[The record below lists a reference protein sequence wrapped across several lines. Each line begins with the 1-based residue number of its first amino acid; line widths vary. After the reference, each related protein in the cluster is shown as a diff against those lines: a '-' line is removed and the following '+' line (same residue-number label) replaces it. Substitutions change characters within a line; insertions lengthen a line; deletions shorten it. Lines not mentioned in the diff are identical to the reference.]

1 MSWRRP
7 WVSARGLGAGPRGG
21 GAASAAAIPRNAL
34 VWILLSQFALLLPHL
49 PQLPIWVVPVYLCTA
64 LWRAMVLRGQW
75 SWPSRR
81 LRLAL
86 ILGGFA
92 AVWFSFGSLL
102 GLEPTVALLLTAFA
116 LKLLELQR
124 RQDAYVLIFLG
135 YFIAV
140 TVFLFNQDLLLVL
153 YMIGCLWLLTSAL
166 VALHRPGEARF
177 SWRSG
182 RLPAIMLLQAVPVML
197 VLFFVF
203 PRIGPLW
210 SVPLKT
216 QAAKT
221 GVSDHMK
228 PGDVASL
235 SQSDAVAFR
244 VQFDGQIPP
253 RGELYWRG
261 LVFSVLEEGAWRSLR
276 YQEIPPREWRL
287 EQTSGA
293 GSAIDYQ
300 VLMEATQQHW
310 LYALRYPRPLDPG
323 VMALG
328 DYRLYSPVEVEER
341 FRYRV
346 RSWPDLPLD
355 PELSDW
361 RRETELRLP
370 EQGNPRTRALAREL
384 RTAARSD
391 ADFVQSVLDFYRD
404 GPFVYTLQPGVLG
417 DDPIDEFL
425 FQRQRGFCEHYAS
438 AFVIMMRAAG
448 VPARVVAG
456 YQGGEINPV
465 NRTVIVHQFD
475 AHAWA
480 EVWLAGQGW
489 VRVDPTGVVSPERV
503 TLGLEE
509 ALAEEGSFLAESPLS
524 PLRYRGVNWINSLR
538 LRYDAL
544 TYRWQSWV
552 VGFDSE
558 QQFNLHQR
566 LFGEVRA
573 RDLALLL
580 LGSAALV
587 LGPVAWWLLRGGRPP
602 RLPEERLYQR
612 LCRRLAG
619 RGLVRRAGEA
629 PGPFAE
635 RVAAEQPEL
644 AAAVRRA
651 TATYS
656 ALVYAPEQAAGQ
668 RGKLLRE
675 LRQAIGEL

>member
-1 MSWRRP
+1 MKP
-7 WVSARGLGAGPRGG
+7 
-21 GAASAAAIPRNAL
+21 AAAIPRNAL
-34 VWILLSQFALLLPHL
+34 AWILLSQFALLLPHL
-49 PQLPIWVVPVYLCTA
+49 PQLPVWVIPVYLCSA
-64 LWRAMVLRGQW
+64 LWRGMVLRGQW
-75 SWPSRR
+75 SWPSRS
-81 LRLAL
+81 LRLGL
-86 ILGGFA
+86 ILAGFA

-124 RQDAYVLIFLG
+124 RKDAYVLIFLG

-153 YMIGCLWLLTSAL
+153 YMFGCLWLLTTAL
-166 VALHRPGEARF
+166 VALHRPGEDRF
-177 SWRSG
+177 SWGSG
-182 RLPAIMLLQAVPVML
+182 RLPAVMLLQAVPVML

-228 PGDVASL
+228 PGDVSSL
-235 SQSDAVAFR
+235 SRSDEVAFR
-244 VQFDGQIPP
+244 VQFDGEIPP
-253 RGELYWRG
+253 RSELYWRG
-261 LVFSVLEEGAWRSLR
+261 LVFSVLEDGAWRSLR
-276 YQEIPPREWRL
+276 YQEIPPREWRW
-287 EQTSGA
+287 EPPPGA
-293 GSAIDYQ
+293 GRALEYQ
-300 VLMEATQQHW
+300 VLMEPTQQNW
-310 LYALRYPRPLDPG
+310 LYALRYPQPLEPG
-323 VMALG
+323 VMVMG

-355 PELSDW
+355 SGISDW
-361 RRETELRLP
+361 RRQTEQQLP

-384 RTAARSD
+384 RATAGSD
-391 ADFVQSVLDFYRD
+391 AAFVDAVLAHFRD
-404 GPFVYTLQPGVLG
+404 EPFVYTLQPGLLG
-417 DDPIDEFL
+417 EEPIDEFM

-438 AFVIMMRAAG
+438 AFTIMMRAAG

-456 YQGGEINPV
+456 YQGGEVNPV

-475 AHAWA
+475 AHAWT

-489 VRVDPTGVVSPERV
+489 VRVDPTAVVSPERIS
-503 TLGLEE
+503 LGLEE
-509 ALAEEGSFLAESPLS
+509 ALAEEGSFLSESPLS

-538 LRYDAL
+538 LRYDAI

-558 QQFNLHQR
+558 QQLNLLR
-566 LFGEVRA
+566 GLFGEVRA

-587 LGPVAWWLLRGGRPP
+587 LAPLAWWLLRGGRP
-602 RLPEERLYQR
+602 RRSLEERLYQR
-612 LCRRLAG
+612 FCQRLAR
-619 RGLVRRAGEA
+619 RGLPRQPGEA
-629 PGPFAE
+629 PGRFAE
-635 RVAAEQPEL
+635 RVAAERPEL
-644 AAAVRRA
+644 AEQVRRA
-651 TATYS
+651 TECYS
-656 ALVYAPEQAAGQ
+656 ALVYAAAPRDDQ
-668 RGKLLRE
+668 RPKLLRE
-675 LRQAIGEL
+675 LRRAIGQV